1 MVVLLLWSLVLAVV
15 VPPWLVTVLESS
27 CILFMFSSLCVVLR
41 EEGCSVGSPLFKAV
55 SSAELFLRF
64 ALSTV
69 VEFPFAS
76 SLVVSFPLPVV
87 EFPPASSLVVLFPL
101 PVVEFPL
108 ASSLVVLFPLPVVL
122 VRLPVDLGCSLL
134 RSSHPAAPPLMM
146 FGRWTILIS

>member
-15 VPPWLVTVLESS
+15 VPPRLVTVVESG
-27 CILFMFSSLCVVLR
+27 CLLFMFSSLCVVLP

-69 VEFPFAS
+69 VEFP
-76 SLVVSFPLPVV
+76 LD
-87 EFPPASSLVVLFPL
+87 
-101 PVVEFPL
+101 
-108 ASSLVVLFPLPVVL
+108 SSLVVLFPLPVVL
-122 VRLPVDLGCSLL
+122 VRLPVDLGCNLL

>member
-15 VPPWLVTVLESS
+15 VPPWLVTVVESS
-27 CILFMFSSLCVVLR
+27 CILFMFSFLCVVLP

-64 ALSTV
+64 ALSPV
-69 VEFPFAS
+69 VEFPF
-76 SLVVSFPLPVV
+76 
-87 EFPPASSLVVLFPL
+87 ASSLVVLFPL

-108 ASSLVVLFPLPVVL
+108 ASSLVVSFPLPVVL
-122 VRLPVDLGCSLL
+122 VRLPVDLGCNLL